1 MMIFMNLVGI
11 DKFEIQKCERAAL
24 ASRAA
29 QRGVGLALSASPLP
43 LLLRLLVHSAAG
55 LISRQTHECHCDEQR
70 SIVRRD
76 VTQHARVI

>member
-1 MMIFMNLVGI
+1 MIFMNLVEI

-55 LISRQTHECHCDEQR
+55 LISRSPDKQTNVTVMSSAASCDEM
-70 SIVRRD
+70 
-76 VTQHARVI
+76 